1 MKKRS
6 LGVLVFC
13 LLLLCLGGTAFAAEQ
28 TKSPYYITVN
38 LTANVVTVYEKD
50 AAGKYTVPI
59 KAFRCSGGTDTPEG
73 TFRTTVKYEWRAL
86 YGNVW
91 GQYATRIT
99 GPYLFHSVPYYKKDK
114 TTLEYDEF
122 NKLGTTA
129 SAGCIRLTVRDV
141 KWIYDNCPI
150 GTTVKMYRGNVKE
163 PLQPAAVP
171 KINRNDT
178 ARRGWDPTDPDAANP
193 WRKGTMQELQLQTA
207 ETDGKTELYYE
218 KGVYYVSAA
227 NAKQLFAYLDKEI
240 NLSADGSKI
249 KYDAVKVSYG
259 GKTKEIEGRAKNGA
273 AYYKLRD
280 LTNLVGAEMLW
291 DKDTK
296 NITIRLGA
304 REILLGEKLPERVP
318 AENEFN
324 IKDEA
329 TLPEKLAAF
338 FLVQN

>member
-6 LGVLVFC
+6 LGILVFC
-13 LLLLCLGGTAFAAEQ
+13 LLLFGLCGTAFAAEK

-50 AAGKYTVPI
+50 AAGNYTVPI

-73 TFRTTVKYEWRAL
+73 TFRTSAKYEWRAL

-99 GPYLFHSVPYYKKDK
+99 GPYLFHSVPYFEKDK

-150 GTTVKMYRGNVKE
+150 GITVRMYRGEVKE

-171 KINRNDT
+171 KVNRNDT
-178 ARRGWDPTDPDAANP
+178 VRRGWDPTDPAAANP
-193 WRKGTMQELQLQTA
+193 WRKGTMQEMQLQTA
-207 ETDGKTELYYE
+207 ETDDRIELYYE
-218 KGVYYVSAA
+218 KGAYYISAS
-227 NAKQLFAYLDKEI
+227 NAKQLFAFLDREI
-240 NLSADGSKI
+240 GLSADGNQV
-249 KYDAVKVSYG
+249 KYDAVKVSYDG
-259 GKTKEIEGRAKNGA
+259 ETKEIEGRAKGDA

-280 LTNLVGAEMLW
+280 LTNLIGAEMHW

-296 NITIRLGA
+296 HITIRLDEK
-304 REILLGEKLPERVP
+304 EILLGKDLPERVP
-318 AENEFN
+318 E

-329 TLPEKLAAF
+329 TFPEKLAAF
-338 FLVQN
+338 FMMQN

>member
-6 LGVLVFC
+6 LGILVFC
-13 LLLLCLGGTAFAAEQ
+13 LLLFGLCGTAFVAEK

-50 AAGKYTVPI
+50 AAGNYTVPI

-73 TFRTTVKYEWRAL
+73 TFRTSAKYEWRAL

-99 GPYLFHSVPYYKKDK
+99 GPYLFHSVPYFEKDK

-150 GTTVKMYRGNVKE
+150 GTTVRMYRGDVKE

-171 KINRNDT
+171 KVNRNDT
-178 ARRGWDPTDPDAANP
+178 VRRGWDPTDPAAANP
-193 WRKGTMQELQLQTA
+193 WRKGTMQEMQLQTA
-207 ETDGKTELYYE
+207 ETDDRIELYYE
-218 KGVYYVSAA
+218 KGAYYISAS
-227 NAKQLFAYLDKEI
+227 NAKQLFAFLDREI
-240 NLSADGSKI
+240 DLSADGNQV
-249 KYDAVKVSYG
+249 KYDAVKVSCDG
-259 GKTKEIEGRAKNGA
+259 ETKEIEGRAKDDA

-280 LTNLVGAEMLW
+280 LTNLIGAEMHW

-296 NITIRLGA
+296 HITIRLDEK
-304 REILLGEKLPERVP
+304 EILLGKDLPERAP
-318 AENEFN
+318 E

-329 TLPEKLAAF
+329 TFPEKLAAF
-338 FLVQN
+338 FMMQN

>member
-6 LGVLVFC
+6 LGILVFC
-13 LLLLCLGGTAFAAEQ
+13 LLLFGLCSTAFAAEK

-50 AAGKYTVPI
+50 AAGNYTVPI

-73 TFRTTVKYEWRAL
+73 TFQTSVKYEWRAL

-129 SAGCIRLTVRDV
+129 SAGCIRLTVKDV

-163 PLQPAAVP
+163 PLQPVAVP

-178 ARRGWDPTDPDAANP
+178 ARRGWDPTDPAAANL
-193 WRKGTMQELQLQTA
+193 WRKGTMQEMQMQTA

-218 KGVYYVSAA
+218 NGVYYVSAA
-227 NAKQLFAYLDKEI
+227 NAKNLFASLGKEM
-240 NLSADGSKI
+240 NLSADGSKV
-249 KYDAVKVSYG
+249 KYDAVKVSCD
-259 GKTKEIEGRAKNGA
+259 GKTKEIEGRTKNGA

-291 DKDTK
+291 DKETQ
-296 NITIRLGA
+296 NITIRLGEN
-304 REILLGEKLPERVP
+304 EILLGKNLPERVP
-318 AENEFN
+318 VETEPE

-329 TLPEKLAAF
+329 TFPEKLAAF
-338 FLVQN
+338 FLAQN